1 MSNSDGIAAKI
12 REIIS
17 VELRIDETRVRDAAR
32 LRSDLGM
39 DSVSALNILFAAEEA
54 FGIEGIEITDIATV
68 TTVADVEALV
78 RRYVSGAT
86 S

>member
-1 MSNSDGIAAKI
+1 MDDVATKI

-17 VELRIDETRVRDAAR
+17 VELRIDEAQVSSSAR

-54 FGIEGIEITDIATV
+54 FGIEGIEVTEIATV
-68 TTVADVEALV
+68 TTVADVESLV
-78 RRYVSGAT
+78 RRYVSGPA